1 MKDERSYEHRSELIS
16 LRSNLLD
23 WADSIIFA
31 LIVVMIYNLG
41 FRIVNVNGGS
51 MLPTLHSNDRLIVSC
66 VNYHPQYGDIVV
78 SVQENAVEKAI
89 IKRVIAVGGQTVD
102 IDTEKGIV
110 YVDGKALDEPYIY
123 DLTYDLSYFMMYPP
137 MEFPLT
143 VPEGSVFVMG
153 DNRNNSLDSRS
164 TAVGFIQERYI
175 LGKVVFR
182 IFPFDRI
189 GSVS

>member
-31 LIVVMIYNLG
+31 LIVVMIFNLG

-51 MLPTLHSNDRLIVSC
+51 MLPTLHSNDRLIVSS

-123 DLTYDLSYFMMYPP
+123 DLTYVIPYPP
-137 MEFPLT
+137 MEFPVT

-153 DNRNNSLDSRS
+153 DNRNDSLDSRS
-164 TAVGFIQERYI
+164 TAVGCIQERYI

-189 GSVS
+189 CSVS

>member
-1 MKDERSYEHRSELIS
+1 
-16 LRSNLLD
+16 
-23 WADSIIFA
+23 
-31 LIVVMIYNLG
+31 
-41 FRIVNVNGGS
+41 
-51 MLPTLHSNDRLIVSC
+51 MLPTLHTNDRLIVSSI
-66 VNYHPQYGDIVV
+66 NYQPQYGDIVV

-110 YVDGKALDEPYIY
+110 YVDGKALEEPYIY
-123 DLTYDLSYFMMYPP
+123 DLTYVIPYPP

-143 VPEGSVFVMG
+143 VPEGTVFVMG
-153 DNRNNSLDSRS
+153 DNRNDSLDSRS
-164 TAVGFIQERYI
+164 TDVGFIQERYI

-189 GSVS
+189 GGIS

>member
-1 MKDERSYEHRSELIS
+1 MSMKDEHSYEHRSELIS

-23 WADSIIFA
+23 WADSIVFA
-31 LIVVMIYNLG
+31 LIVVMIFNLG
-41 FRIVNVNGGS
+41 FRIVSVNGDS
-51 MLPTLHSNDRLIVSC
+51 MLPTLHTNDRLIVSSIR
-66 VNYHPQYGDIVV
+66 YQPQYGDVVV

-110 YVDGKALDEPYIY
+110 YVDGKALEEPYIF
-123 DLTYDLSYFMMYPP
+123 DFTYIIPYPP

-143 VPEGSVFVMG
+143 VPEGTVFVMG

-164 TAVGFIQERYI
+164 TDVGFIQERYI
-175 LGKVVFR
+175 LGKVMFR

-189 GSVS
+189 GSIS